1 MAMDIAIVAVV
12 GARPNFVKMAP
23 VTEALSGRDGVGVRL
38 LHTGQHY
45 DRALSDGF
53 IERLGMPQPDANL
66 GVGSGSHAEQTAA
79 VLSGVEADLLEH
91 PADLVLVAGDVNS
104 TMAAALAATKL
115 NIAVGHLES
124 GLRSRDWSMPEEV
137 NRVVT
142 DRVSDLLLCTSADA
156 VVNLAAEGITDV
168 VELVGNT
175 MIDSLF
181 RILEGTDR
189 EGPLAAR
196 GLEPRGYVLVTL
208 HRPALV
214 DDPAKL
220 GEVIAVL
227 GELGTE
233 LPVLFPAH
241 PRTVARL
248 EDAGIAVPE
257 GVQMLESLDY
267 SDFIALE
274 AGARL
279 VITDSGG
286 VQEETSALGVPCLTY
301 RTSTERPV
309 TVELGTNTMVGV
321 DPEALRAAAWA
332 AIASEPP
339 ESPPEIPLW
348 DGRAGPRAA
357 DAALSFLAG

>member
-1 MAMDIAIVAVV
+1 MPEARILAVV

-23 VTEALSGRDGVGVRL
+23 VTEALAGREGVGVRL

-66 GVGSGSHAEQTAA
+66 GVGSGSHAEQTAG
-79 VLSGVEADLLEH
+79 VMEGVEADLSEH

-115 NIAVGHLES
+115 NVAVGHVES
-124 GLRSRDWSMPEEV
+124 GLRSRDWAMPEEV

-156 VVNLAAEGITDV
+156 VENLAGEGITDG

-181 RILEGTDR
+181 RILDGVDR
-189 EGPLAAR
+189 AAAPAAQ
-196 GLEPRGYVLVTL
+196 GVEPSAYVLVTL

-214 DDPAKL
+214 DDPARL
-220 GEVIAVL
+220 GEVMEVL
-227 GELGTE
+227 AELGGE

-248 EDAGIAVPE
+248 EAAGIAVPE
-257 GVQMLESLDY
+257 AVRIAEPMDY
-267 SDFIALE
+267 ADFIALE
-274 AGARL
+274 AQARL

-301 RTSTERPV
+301 RTTTERPV
-309 TVELGTNTMVGV
+309 TVELGTNTLVGV
-321 DPEALRAAAWA
+321 DPEALRQAARA
-332 AIASEPP
+332 ALAAEPP
-339 ESPPEIPLW
+339 AEPPQIPLW
-348 DGRAGPRAA
+348 DGAAGARAA
-357 DAALSFLAG
+357 DAALSFLAR